1 VFIPGFAHLPFEYYY
16 KGTLGRYE
24 LTPVEVYQSVRMQ
37 TTAGLDRAWVRGI
50 AKAHPRIWIVA
61 TVPMTQ
67 NSYVRLEDLL
77 KDSFTPAKVWDFN
90 NVYVFSLTSRLY
102 DASAGSP
109 TR

>member
-1 VFIPGFAHLPFEYYY
+1 
-16 KGTLGRYE
+16 
-24 LTPVEVYQSVRMQ
+24 
-37 TTAGLDRAWVRGI
+37 
-50 AKAHPRIWIVA
+50 
-61 TVPMTQ
+61 
-67 NSYVRLEDLL
+67 L